1 MVISRVSPT
10 DTRHSGTVSD
20 MDSFEELMVKARLR
34 EAYEARIAS
43 GCPEDI
49 QGWHK
54 STDIH
59 GKCCLCGRK
68 IHGNAPRGR
77 SFPVKPDLDLAYEY
91 TYDPDF
97 GNSNLDTWPS

>member
-1 MVISRVSPT
+1 MVIFRVSPT
-10 DTRHSGTVSD
+10 NTRHFGTVSD
-20 MDSFEELMVKARLR
+20 VDSFEELMIMARLR
-34 EAYEARIAS
+34 EAHEARIAG

-49 QGWHK
+49 TGIHK
-54 STDIH
+54 SIDIH

-68 IHGNAPRGR
+68 IYGNIPRGR

-97 GNSNLDTWPS
+97 GSSYQDNWPS